1 MAAEHGIT
9 IAPSILRADFGRLAE
24 QVREAEAAGADAIHI
39 DVMDGHFVPPITIGP
54 MVVEA
59 VRRATTLPLDVHLMI
74 ERPDL
79 LIEAFRTAGASN
91 LTIHVEATPHPHR
104 VLQEIRAAGLSAG
117 IGLNP
122 GTPVS
127 AIEELLSG
135 VDTVLVMSVN
145 PGWGGQPF
153 IPSTVEKMRRIR
165 ELLDEGGLAAVLEVD
180 GGVSRET
187 AGACVTAGARMLVAG
202 NAVYGAP
209 AGVGAGMAQ
218 IRAAIA
224 AAMGRA

>member
-1 MAAEHGIT
+1 MAAKHGIT